1 MSRTDGQARH
11 LTLERAGVPGIA
23 TAAVFGLLI
32 VALANHLALWI
43 SSDIEV
49 GSPMFWMALVLDVL
63 AAVTMSLSFAL
74 AYALIA
80 SLQGPQ
86 DSRKQVVAAL
96 TGTLLATVVE
106 AVWFTWSPFIRI
118 AGIFLVV
125 ELFVLF
131 TVATVSYAAAF
142 VWLTSRRL
150 RTKTT

>member
-1 MSRTDGQARH
+1 
-11 LTLERAGVPGIA
+11 
-23 TAAVFGLLI
+23 
-32 VALANHLALWI
+32 
-43 SSDIEV
+43 
-49 GSPMFWMALVLDVL
+49 MFWMALVLDVL